1 MKKLFYAM
9 LGLMALAACTQAPEK
24 KVMARFVPER
34 ADDFV
39 FENNLIAGRFYGQAL
54 EGNPTS
60 PGLDIWVKLPGKL
73 VADEWY
79 KGYETQSDEYYHHDH
94 GGKDCYKVSVS
105 LGGGAS
111 TPLIDGQLRFP
122 ATNYR
127 SYDIVEETPEKVVF
141 TLHYPEWEAVN
152 GVKVSL
158 DKTVTVTPDT
168 YFCDVED
175 IYTFTGRDTLAI
187 AAGINVHA
195 AQNTV
200 EKQSVLPTA
209 VAIWEHASD
218 QTFEPE
224 DGMLGV
230 AVVMPEADATFLTE
244 DGTHLVACIILSD
257 PAGPRVMSRQPK
269 NGSPWWTSSRSP
281 STSGKRFV
289 SLSRLMKII
298 FHTVGTFFVLLLTIF
313 MVPGCSERVPEDT
326 TQREIEAIS
335 QMRELSLVEYRVR
348 KIVKANDEGEW
359 YKIGDRKILL
369 SCTAYLKAGIDLS
382 GFSAENV
389 DINRLDGSATVTI
402 PHAKLLSLDMPASE
416 IREEYDHVTMLRQS
430 FTAEERNALLRQGEK
445 QIRSSVPS
453 LGILEKAEEN
463 ARRFF
468 ESVFTKMGF
477 TSVEVV
483 FE

>member
-1 MKKLFYAM
+1 MKRILSILVAVA
-9 LGLMALAACTQAPEK
+9 ALASCTQAPEK

-141 TLHYPEWEAVN
+141 TLHYPEWEAVD

-244 DGTHLVACIILSD
+244 DGTHLVACKRI
-257 PAGPRVMSRQPK
+257 VSREPLRYRF
-269 NGSPWWTSSRSP
+269 GSCWSK
-281 STSGKRFV
+281 G
-289 SLSRLMKII
+289 
-298 FHTVGTFFVLLLTIF
+298 
-313 MVPGCSERVPEDT
+313 D
-326 TQREIEAIS
+326 
-335 QMRELSLVEYRVR
+335 
-348 KIVKANDEGEW
+348 VK
-359 YKIGDRKILL
+359 
-369 SCTAYLKAGIDLS
+369 
-382 GFSAENV
+382 
-389 DINRLDGSATVTI
+389 
-402 PHAKLLSLDMPASE
+402 
-416 IREEYDHVTMLRQS
+416 
-430 FTAEERNALLRQGEK
+430 TAEEWFALVDK
-445 QIRSSVPS
+445 Q
-453 LGILEKAEEN
+453 
-463 ARRFF
+463 
-468 ESVFTKMGF
+468 
-477 TSVEVV
+477 
-483 FE
+483 

>member
-1 MKKLFYAM
+1 MKRILSILVAVA
-9 LGLMALAACTQAPEK
+9 ALASCTQAPEK

-127 SYDIVEETPEKVVF
+127 SYDIVEETAEKVVF
-141 TLHYPEWEAVN
+141 TLHYPEWEAVD

-244 DGTHLVACIILSD
+244 DGTHLVACKRIVS
-257 PAGPRVMSRQPK
+257 GQPLRYRF
-269 NGSPWWTSSRSP
+269 GSCWSK
-281 STSGKRFV
+281 G
-289 SLSRLMKII
+289 
-298 FHTVGTFFVLLLTIF
+298 
-313 MVPGCSERVPEDT
+313 D
-326 TQREIEAIS
+326 
-335 QMRELSLVEYRVR
+335 
-348 KIVKANDEGEW
+348 VK
-359 YKIGDRKILL
+359 
-369 SCTAYLKAGIDLS
+369 
-382 GFSAENV
+382 
-389 DINRLDGSATVTI
+389 
-402 PHAKLLSLDMPASE
+402 
-416 IREEYDHVTMLRQS
+416 
-430 FTAEERNALLRQGEK
+430 TAEEWFALVDK
-445 QIRSSVPS
+445 Q
-453 LGILEKAEEN
+453 
-463 ARRFF
+463 
-468 ESVFTKMGF
+468 
-477 TSVEVV
+477 
-483 FE
+483 